1 MYAVIKT
8 GGKQYRVTPGDMLKV
23 ESINAEVGETINFE
37 EVLMIANGDDITVGS
52 PTIASARVA
61 ALVVAHGRA
70 KKVEIIKFRR
80 RKHHQKRTGHRQNY
94 TQVQIQNINGEGA
107 PEKVATPQTD
117 DAEAEKSSASEVA
130 SKTTSETKEKAPT
143 ATKSDKK
150 ESGKESKNT
159 SEQSKDDLSKIEG
172 IGPKAA
178 NALVEGGITSFAD
191 LAKASVEEI
200 EKILQEAE
208 GRFSSLKPASWSEQ
222 AALAADGKWDELK
235 ALQNKID
242 DSANKD

>member
-8 GGKQYRVTPGDMLKV
+8 GGKQYRVSPGDMLKV
-23 ESINAEVGETINFE
+23 ESIEAQIGDTINFE
-37 EVLMIANGDDITVGS
+37 EVMMIANGEDITVGA
-52 PTIASARVA
+52 PTIASAKVA

-107 PEKVATPQTD
+107 PERVATPKTAD
-117 DAEAEKSSASEVA
+117 DEAAPKKEAKTKKPAKAKAPKAEKKPAKPAATVTKKDASSA
-130 SKTTSETKEKAPT
+130 
-143 ATKSDKK
+143 
-150 ESGKESKNT
+150 
-159 SEQSKDDLSKIEG
+159 DDLSKIEG

-191 LAKASVEEI
+191 LAKSSIEEI
-200 EKILQEAE
+200 QKILEEAE
-208 GRFSSLKPASWSEQ
+208 GRFGSLKPATWPKQ

-235 ALQNKID
+235 VLQDNID
-242 DSANKD
+242 GGIEKS